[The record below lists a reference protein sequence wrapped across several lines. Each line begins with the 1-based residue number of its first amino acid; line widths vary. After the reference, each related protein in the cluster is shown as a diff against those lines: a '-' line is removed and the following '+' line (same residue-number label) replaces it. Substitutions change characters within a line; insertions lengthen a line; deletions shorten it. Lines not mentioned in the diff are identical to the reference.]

1 MKYFIKFADTLS
13 TSMGKAFSWC
23 IVILMGGTVYEVVMA
38 YVFNAPTLWNF
49 DFSMQMYGAILM
61 MSGAYCLATEAHVRG
76 DVIYRLFSQR
86 TQAWIDLVLYFI
98 FFFPGVVALAFYGYE
113 YAALAWKIK
122 ETSWS
127 SPAQIQIYMVK
138 SMIPA
143 AGVLLIIQ
151 GISEVFRSI
160 ICIQTGQWPARLVV
174 AEETEQVL
182 MRAAQDED
190 KKMLFSLTN
199 PEVAILMMGIF
210 LFAVLL
216 GFPIAFTLM
225 AMGIGFGY
233 YAYYDATMMEH
244 IFDNRIFQLFVQNTY
259 TVMDNNVLTAVPLF
273 LFMGYL
279 VERAGIVAKL
289 FFAIRLAAHRL
300 PASMAV
306 AALITCTLFSTAT
319 GIIGAVVTLMGLLA
333 WPAMVKAGY
342 DKKFA
347 SGIICAG
354 GCLGILIPPSIML
367 IVYSVIAQLS
377 PLRLFAAA
385 IFPGLMLAGLYIA
398 YAVTRAWLNP
408 SIAPKPPAEDIPP
421 RAEILKEVLVS
432 FVPLFGLIMLV
443 LGTILAGIATPAEA
457 AAAGAFGAILLS
469 WFYKTLKWQNFKES
483 VFLTAKTTAMIMW
496 LFIGSWTFSSVFSYL
511 GGHEVFEHFFTS
523 INISTWQFLIIT
535 QIIIFLLGWPLE
547 WTEIL
552 IIFVP
557 IFLPLLEV
565 FGVNPYF
572 FAMLIALNLQ
582 TSFLTPPMAMSA
594 YYLKGVQ
601 KSNVE
606 LMEIFRGIM
615 PFLGIVIFAMFL
627 MYMFPGIALWL
638 PETLFA
644 D

>member
-1 MKYFIKFADTLS
+1 
-13 TSMGKAFSWC
+13 
-23 IVILMGGTVYEVVMA
+23 
-38 YVFNAPTLWNF
+38 
-49 DFSMQMYGAILM
+49 MY
-61 MSGAYCLATEAHVRG
+61 
-76 DVIYRLFSQR
+76 
-86 TQAWIDLVLYFI
+86 
-98 FFFPGVVALAFYGYE
+98 
-113 YAALAWKIK
+113 
-122 ETSWS
+122 
-127 SPAQIQIYMVK
+127 
-138 SMIPA
+138 
-143 AGVLLIIQ
+143 
-151 GISEVFRSI
+151 
-160 ICIQTGQWPARLVV
+160 
-174 AEETEQVL
+174 
-182 MRAAQDED
+182 
-190 KKMLFSLTN
+190 FSLTN
-199 PEVAILMMGIF
+199 PEVAILMMVLF
-210 LFAVLL
+210 LFAVLM

-233 YAYYDATMMEH
+233 YAYFDYAMMTH
-244 IFDNRIFQLFVQNTY
+244 IFDNRIFSLFVQNTY

-289 FFAIRLAAHRL
+289 FFAIRLAAHKL

-306 AALITCTLFSTAT
+306 AALVTCTLFSTAT

-385 IFPGLMLAGLYIA
+385 IFPGLLLAGLYIA
-398 YAVTRAWLNP
+398 YAIILAYFKP
-408 SIAPKPPAEDIPP
+408 EIAPKPKASDIPP
-421 RAEILKEVLVS
+421 TNVIMKEVLVS
-432 FVPLFGLIMLV
+432 FIPLFALIMLV

-457 AAAGAFGAILLS
+457 AAAGAFGAIILS
-469 WFYKTLKWQNFKES
+469 YFYKTLKWQSFKES

-511 GGHEVFEHFFTS
+511 GGHEVFEHFFKS
-523 INISTWQFLIIT
+523 IDIEPWQFLIIT
-535 QIIIFLLGWPLE
+535 QLIIFLLGWPLE

-557 IFLPLLEV
+557 IFLPLLKT
-565 FGVNPYF
+565 FGVDPYF

-601 KSNVE
+601 SKNVE

-615 PFLGIVIFAMFL
+615 PFLAIVIFAMIL
-627 MYMFPGIALWL
+627 LYIFPGIALWL
-638 PETLFA
+638 PDVLFENK
-644 D
+644 

>member
-1 MKYFIKFADTLS
+1 MLS
-13 TSMGKAFSWC
+13 S
-23 IVILMGGTVYEVVMA
+23 
-38 YVFNAPTLWNF
+38 
-49 DFSMQMYGAILM
+49 
-61 MSGAYCLATEAHVRG
+61 
-76 DVIYRLFSQR
+76 
-86 TQAWIDLVLYFI
+86 
-98 FFFPGVVALAFYGYE
+98 
-113 YAALAWKIK
+113 
-122 ETSWS
+122 
-127 SPAQIQIYMVK
+127 
-138 SMIPA
+138 
-143 AGVLLIIQ
+143 
-151 GISEVFRSI
+151 
-160 ICIQTGQWPARLVV
+160 
-174 AEETEQVL
+174 
-182 MRAAQDED
+182 
-190 KKMLFSLTN
+190 LFSLTN
-199 PEVAILMMGIF
+199 PEIAILMMGIF
-210 LFAVLL
+210 LMAVLL

-225 AMGIGFGY
+225 AMGVGFGY
-233 YAYYDATMMEH
+233 YAYFDPAKMEH
-244 IFDNRIFQLFVQNTY
+244 LFDNRIFSLFVQNTY

-279 VERAGIVAKL
+279 VERAGIVARL
-289 FFAIRLAAHRL
+289 FFAIRLASHKL

-306 AALITCTLFSTAT
+306 AALVTCTLFSTAT

-385 IFPGLMLAGLYIA
+385 IFPGLLLAGLYIS
-398 YAVTRAWLNP
+398 YAIIRAMIDP
-408 SIAPKPPAEDIPP
+408 SIAPRPREDEIPP
-421 RAEILKEVLVS
+421 RSEILKEVFVS
-432 FVPLFGLIMLV
+432 FLPLFALIMLV
-443 LGTILAGIATPAEA
+443 LGTILGGFATPAEA
-457 AAAGAFGAILLS
+457 AAVGAFGSIVLS
-469 WFYKTLKWQNFKES
+469 YFYKTLKWKAFKES

-496 LFIGSWTFSSVFSYL
+496 LFIGSWTFASVFSYL
-511 GGHEVFEHFFTS
+511 GGHEVFEQFFTS
-523 INISTWQFLIIT
+523 MDLAPWQFLVIT

-557 IFLPLLEV
+557 IFLPLLSIY
-565 FGVNPYF
+565 GINPYF

-601 KSNVE
+601 SKNVE
-606 LMEIFRGIM
+606 LMEIFAGIM

-638 PETLFA
+638 PEVLFA
-644 D
+644 N

>member
-1 MKYFIKFADTLS
+1 MLS
-13 TSMGKAFSWC
+13 S
-23 IVILMGGTVYEVVMA
+23 
-38 YVFNAPTLWNF
+38 
-49 DFSMQMYGAILM
+49 
-61 MSGAYCLATEAHVRG
+61 
-76 DVIYRLFSQR
+76 
-86 TQAWIDLVLYFI
+86 
-98 FFFPGVVALAFYGYE
+98 
-113 YAALAWKIK
+113 
-122 ETSWS
+122 
-127 SPAQIQIYMVK
+127 
-138 SMIPA
+138 
-143 AGVLLIIQ
+143 
-151 GISEVFRSI
+151 
-160 ICIQTGQWPARLVV
+160 
-174 AEETEQVL
+174 
-182 MRAAQDED
+182 
-190 KKMLFSLTN
+190 LFSLTN
-199 PEVAILMMGIF
+199 PEIAIMMMGIF
-210 LFAVLL
+210 LMAVLL

-225 AMGIGFGY
+225 AMGVGFGY
-233 YAYYDATMMEH
+233 YAYFDPAKMDH
-244 IFDNRIFQLFVQNTY
+244 LFDNRIFSLFVQNTY

-279 VERAGIVAKL
+279 VERAGIVSRL
-289 FFAIRLAAHRL
+289 FFAIRLASHKL

-306 AALITCTLFSTAT
+306 AALVTCTLFSTAT

-385 IFPGLMLAGLYIA
+385 IFPGLLLAGLYIS
-398 YAVTRAWLNP
+398 YAIIRAMIDP
-408 SIAPKPPAEDIPP
+408 SIAPRPRAEEIPP
-421 RAEILKEVLVS
+421 RSEILKEVFVS
-432 FVPLFGLIMLV
+432 FLPLFALIMLV
-443 LGTILAGIATPAEA
+443 LGTILGGFATPAEA
-457 AAAGAFGAILLS
+457 AAVGAFGSIVLS
-469 WFYKTLKWQNFKES
+469 YFYKTLKWKAFKES

-496 LFIGSWTFSSVFSYL
+496 LFIGSWTFASVFSYL
-511 GGHEVFEHFFTS
+511 GGHEVFEHFFKS
-523 INISTWQFLIIT
+523 MDLAPWQFLVIT

-557 IFLPLLEV
+557 IFLPLLSIY
-565 FGVNPYF
+565 GINPYF

-601 KSNVE
+601 SKNVE
-606 LMEIFRGIM
+606 LMEIFAGIM

-638 PETLFA
+638 PEVLFA
-644 D
+644 N